1 MPGTRARPGETCRL
15 DFSAMS
21 DRRTLALFSLALAS
35 ALCVAL
41 LAARWVYSDPG
52 AYSFLAWNLFLAW
65 IPLAAAAA
73 VYDLQR
79 RGARL
84 PRLLPLGLVWL
95 LFLPNAPYLLTDLIH
110 LGSRNDAPLWFD
122 LVLFSAFAWTGTLLG
137 YLSLYL
143 MQVVVRRTLGALWSW
158 AFVGGSLLATAFGIY
173 LGRSLRWNSWA
184 VVTNPGPLLSDVW
197 ARVSDPLAHPRSF
210 GMTVALTALLSVLY
224 LVLYAFSQLP
234 AAERA
239 RR

>member
-1 MPGTRARPGETCRL
+1 
-15 DFSAMS
+15 MS
-21 DRRTLALFSLALAS
+21 DRRALALFALGLAS
-35 ALCVAL
+35 AFCVAL
-41 LAARWVYSDPG
+41 LVARWIYSDPG
-52 AYSFLAWNLFLAW
+52 AYRFLAWNLFLAW
-65 IPLAAAAA
+65 IPVVAAAA
-73 VYDLQR
+73 VHDMQR
-79 RGARL
+79 RGTQVR
-84 PRLLPLGLVWL
+84 RLLPLGVLWL

-137 YLSLYL
+137 YLALYL
-143 MQVVVRRTLGALWSW
+143 MQVVVRRAVGNVWSW
-158 AFVGGSLLATAFGIY
+158 IFVGTSLLATSFGIY

-184 VVTNPGPLLSDVW
+184 LVTNPVPLLSDVW
-197 ARVSDPLAHPRSF
+197 ARVSDPFAHPRSF

-239 RR
+239 QR